1 MHCLTFLVDKLTYSG
16 PNSPL
21 FQPWLKVIAKMSQKS
36 DLLMP
41 LGLMFCHPMTF
52 IYIFV
57 WLKCP
62 KSCWV
67 DCVYISIPN
76 ESSSSWY
83 HYSISDHI
91 CVSFPFSALILKSL
105 ENIFKR
111 GPKKTFTLFLNIMC
125 SQCVYTTPC
134 YGKNQYTLFVIFP
147 MNQKQ
152 QLCPD
157 SEAASFDCVIAA
169 WWRLSQFP
177 FPGQWR
183 IQQIDPSHT
192 QAQNS

>member
-1 MHCLTFLVDKLTYSG
+1 MQKCLR
-16 PNSPL
+16 
-21 FQPWLKVIAKMSQKS
+21 KVICWC
-36 DLLMP
+36 LLVWCFVIQWHSSIF
-41 LGLMFCHPMTF
+41 LCGLS
-52 IYIFV
+52 V
-57 WLKCP
+57 P
-62 KSCWV
+62 KAVESIVC
-67 DCVYISIPN
+67 ISIPH

-91 CVSFPFSALILKSL
+91 CVSFSFSALILKSL

-134 YGKNQYTLFVIFP
+134 YGKNQSTLFVIFP

-183 IQQIDPSHT
+183 IQQIDPSQPT
-192 QAQNS
+192 QPRNS